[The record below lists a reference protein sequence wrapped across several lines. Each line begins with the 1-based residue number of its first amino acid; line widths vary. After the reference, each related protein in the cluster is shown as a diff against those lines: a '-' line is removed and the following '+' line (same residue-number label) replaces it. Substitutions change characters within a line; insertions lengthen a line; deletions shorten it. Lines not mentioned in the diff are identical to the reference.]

1 MSTSSPADPAQ
12 RYGWMLWGAWL
23 IFLVF
28 PVLES
33 LDGDTPA
40 RVVGGLVAT
49 AIFAVVYVFGF
60 LGMFGAGPIAARPA
74 VWILAVL
81 VVVVA
86 AAVPAIGL
94 GVLSFMPFLVAY
106 GMFVLPHPLNWW
118 WAAAVAVTTI
128 ALPTI
133 IDPSTDWIFVMFIVV
148 AVGLGTGA
156 GRMMVD
162 RGADHDRVRDELTV
176 TAERDRVARDVHDVL
191 GHSLTVVSVK
201 AELAERLIDLDP
213 ARARAELVDIEV
225 LTRQALAEVRATVGG
240 LRAAVL
246 DPRHRSVA
254 AWVLREAITNVV
266 RHAGARR
273 CVVTV
278 ELERLAVVGGPF
290 VGGPFVGGTA
300 VGGTAVESRPD
311 GHDLWSPGVLAT
323 CA

>member
-162 RGADHDRVRDELTV
+162 RGAD
-176 TAERDRVARDVHDVL
+176 
-191 GHSLTVVSVK
+191 
-201 AELAERLIDLDP
+201 P

-240 LRAAVL
+240 LRAAAL